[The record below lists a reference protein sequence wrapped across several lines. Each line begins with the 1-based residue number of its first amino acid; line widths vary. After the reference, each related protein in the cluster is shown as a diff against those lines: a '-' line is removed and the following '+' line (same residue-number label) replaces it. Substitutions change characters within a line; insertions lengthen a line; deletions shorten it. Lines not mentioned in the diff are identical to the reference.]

1 LYLILQSGL
10 VWRDEPWQHDVARWS
25 KALSQ
30 KQLTYS
36 SCKDQKCALK
46 AVANYKEFK
55 LIEQA
60 LRKHIVRPDFSL
72 VAQCP

>member
-1 LYLILQSGL
+1 QSGL

-46 AVANYKEFK
+46 AVVNYKEFK

-60 LRKHIVRPDFSL
+60 LRERIVRPDFSL